1 MNNHFVQIVHELEQ
15 QRTAL
20 IARARQLSPEQFN
33 FSPAPGKWSIN
44 QILVHIIE
52 AEQLSIAYMKK
63 KKLGIDGL
71 QNSGITETL
80 RLWLLIISQ
89 RIPVKYKAPR
99 VVVENTKNASS
110 IEEVDARWQAV
121 REELLFLLGG
131 IEEKDIRKVIYKHPL
146 AGRLDTRQALVFF
159 REHIMHHMP
168 QIKRLL

>member
-1 MNNHFVQIVHELEQ
+1 MNNHFVQIVDELEH

-20 IARARQLSPEQFN
+20 IGRVRQLSPEQFN
-33 FSPAPGKWSIN
+33 HSPAPGKWSIN

-71 QNSGITETL
+71 QNSGIAETL

-89 RIPVKYKAPR
+89 RIPVKYKAPK

-110 IEEVDARWQAV
+110 VEEVDTRWQAV
-121 REELLFLLGG
+121 REELFSMLEG
-131 IEEKDIRKVIYKHPL
+131 IEEKNIRKVIYKHPL
-146 AGRLDTRQALVFF
+146 AGRLNTRQALVFF
-159 REHIMHHMP
+159 REHIIHHMP